1 MGPIRAMKTSG
12 KKEIN
17 SPLSMIEDTKVIQFL
32 NRNYFLVKIYF
43 REILF
48 PEIDIIFW
56 FDLN

>member
-32 NRNYFLVKIYF
+32 NRNYFLVKIYL

-48 PEIDIIFW
+48 PEIDIIF
-56 FDLN
+56 